1 MKRDMAQRRRE
12 VEGWLDHLAEAAEH
26 TEGDISLRDVPLT
39 VADDLID
46 YLATF
51 CRLPEPEHKTDRGVA
66 WRETSGPF
74 RGLHVRL
81 ATAAKRYINAA

>member
-1 MKRDMAQRRRE
+1 MSRDLAERRRD

-46 YLATF
+46 YLAAF
-51 CRLPEPEHKTDRGVA
+51 CRMPAPAHKTDRGVA
-66 WRETSGPF
+66 WRETSGAF
-74 RGLHVRL
+74 RGLRVRL
-81 ATAAKRYINAA
+81 ATEAKRYLDAA